1 LLPLLAITSL
11 VGAAITWFY
20 RIETKGLD
28 LEGLH

>member
-1 LLPLLAITSL
+1 MGYLLITTL
-11 VGAAITWFY
+11 ELAAITWFY